1 MDVPDHIGR
10 RFYPFSRFIGYRP
23 GDNAQQPIVMSKL
36 RSKAWVTKAE
46 NIVQS
51 VVGAWVAL
59 TLLALA
65 ARAAPFHSR
74 HVPVIVGSF
83 GADITYGMPQ
93 SSKVVASVRTHL
105 TRIQAQPRNIVLS
118 MPISAVIG
126 MGVGKLFAM
135 QDDSLFPSEYGKQ
148 WASSSTAVALS
159 LLVTQEISVPH
170 PPGGAT
176 ALLAASNQQIFDLGW
191 FYVGYVMTGSMI
203 MLGWGLIIN
212 NIGRRRYP
220 QYWITPEM
228 IPHDDHPSEK
238 QQLQTAPGSAKPG
251 ERQA

>member
-1 MDVPDHIGR
+1 MDIPDRIGR
-10 RFYPFSRFIGYRP
+10 KLYPFSRFIGYRP
-23 GDNAQQPIVMSKL
+23 GEYTQQPIYMSKF
-36 RSKAWVTKAE
+36 RNKPWVKKTE
-46 NIVQS
+46 NVIQTA
-51 VVGAWVAL
+51 VGAWVAL
-59 TLLALA
+59 TLLALT
-65 ARAAPFHSR
+65 ARAAPFHAR
-74 HVPVIVGSF
+74 HVPTIVGSF
-83 GADITYGMPQ
+83 GAEAVLLYAAPTSPM
-93 SSKVVASVRTHL
+93 
-105 TRIQAQPRNIVLS
+105 AQPRNIAIS
-118 MPISAVIG
+118 MPVSALIG

-135 QDDSLFPSEYGKQ
+135 QDNSLFPSEYGKQ

-159 LLVTQEISVPH
+159 LLVTQEFSVPH

-203 MLGWGLIIN
+203 MLGWGLIVN

-220 QYWITPEM
+220 QYWTSPEL

>member
-1 MDVPDHIGR
+1 MPV
-10 RFYPFSRFIGYRP
+10 S
-23 GDNAQQPIVMSKL
+23 
-36 RSKAWVTKAE
+36 
-46 NIVQS
+46 
-51 VVGAWVAL
+51 AL
-59 TLLALA
+59 
-65 ARAAPFHSR
+65 
-74 HVPVIVGSF
+74 
-83 GADITYGMPQ
+83 
-93 SSKVVASVRTHL
+93 
-105 TRIQAQPRNIVLS
+105 
-118 MPISAVIG
+118 IG

-159 LLVTQEISVPH
+159 LLVTQEFSVPH

-191 FYVGYVMTGSMI
+191 FCSYFLQTALCDRLDTYWLRVPDVGYVMTGSMI

-212 NIGRRRYP
+212 K
-220 QYWITPEM
+220 M

-238 QQLQTAPGSAKPG
+238 QQLKSGAGSARPG